1 MNAIVRARSGQ
12 TAVGSS
18 DTVRYGSTGG
28 LSIDLQSAP
37 RQGADFVITPR
48 QRAPPCGTSAGA
60 TAYARRCTP
69 SASGR
74 RGPGTRGRGEGVCE
88 APVASGRRRAAAHAA
103 DELAGAHNLDS
114 STYAGRHTGR
124 RAGHRGRRGD
134 TYTGILARLNEAQRW
149 GPTGRGERPAW
160 CWQNTR
166 ARG

>member
-18 DTVRYGSTGG
+18 DTVPWTDKVCPSVLTRGRLCHHTAKG
-28 LSIDLQSAP
+28 
-37 RQGADFVITPR
+37 
-48 QRAPPCGTSAGA
+48 APPCGTSAGA

-88 APVASGRRRAAAHAA
+88 APVPSGRRRAAAHAA
-103 DELAGAHNLDS
+103 DELADAHNLDP